1 MNPIYTLKSKNMKLI
16 SLLSFMLILSIN
28 AFSQHIFHFSNFYYL
43 TNTGISGSIDGYG
56 THFHQADS
64 TKVTFE
70 SATDTVSFWV
80 ANTYISDDDQFN
92 FHVTNK
98 HFAHEGLYSLK
109 IMNSIDGEMLYGESI
124 YVKSQAFASVL
135 TYGIYYGN
143 RPRVQAGSTR
153 EITYFSWL
161 TLDSTKLGAVY
172 YLGHNNDTIRV
183 DSVHLSAP
191 DASLTLKIVVPSTSQ
206 SGYYNLLVEYG
217 QDTLL
222 WNANAVFIDNPMRTQ
237 IAFVSPDSMNNLPF
251 TTTEITVFGNNTH
264 FTNDSNMILPFFNIP
279 CDSTKVISDTVL
291 KAYVFFPPPV
301 KTAVYTN
308 ANIKI
313 YNPTDGFLEYP
324 IQIDFY
330 GSIDNAN
337 NYSHIKVF
345 PNPASDYI
353 ALESKEFLNDPI
365 RISISSLNGC
375 RIKDLAVKNKQYIK
389 IDVNDLA
396 AGVYLLKIQGL
407 NKQKVIKFIKK

>member
-16 SLLSFMLILSIN
+16 SLLSFMLVLSIN
-28 AFSQHIFHFSNFYYL
+28 AFSQHIFNFSNFYYL
-43 TNTGISGSIDGYG
+43 TNTSISGTIDGYK

-80 ANTYISDDDQFN
+80 ANTHISDDDQFN

-98 HFAHEGLYSLK
+98 HFTHEGLYSLK

-124 YVKSQAFASVL
+124 YVKSQAYASVL
-135 TYGIYYGN
+135 TYGISYGN

-161 TLDSTKLGAVY
+161 SLDSAKLGAAY

-183 DSVHLSAP
+183 DSMHLLAP
-191 DASLTLKIVVPSTSQ
+191 GALTLKTVVPNTSQ
-206 SGYYNLLVEYG
+206 AGYYNLLVEYG

-237 IAFVSPDSMNNLPF
+237 IAYVSPDSINDLQVF
-251 TTTEITVFGNNTH
+251 ATEITVFGNNTH
-264 FTNDSNMILPFFNIP
+264 FTNDSNRVLPLLDVP
-279 CDSTKVISDTVL
+279 CDSTKVINDTIL
-291 KAYVFFPPPV
+291 KAYVLITPSIKKVVF
-301 KTAVYTN
+301 KYT
-308 ANIKI
+308 NIKI

-324 IQIDFY
+324 IRIDTHAA
-330 GSIDNAN
+330 IDNPN
-337 NYSHIKVF
+337 NYSHITVF

-353 ALESKEFLNDPI
+353 TLKSKEFLNDPI
-365 RISISSLNGC
+365 RISIFSLNGC
-375 RIKDLAVKNKQYIK
+375 RIKDLAVENKHYIK
-389 IDVNDLA
+389 VDVNGLS
-396 AGVYLLKIQGL
+396 AGIYLLKVQGL
-407 NKQKVIKFIKK
+407 KKRKVIKFIKN